1 MNKAQLLYNTGE
13 PFAAGFYEAEAE
25 GKGVITCFARAH
37 KRFWENYTP
46 CEYKN
51 DYLYPRGYGYGDD
64 KIAVRPHFCK
74 TYQID
79 FGRIRAKSDEAAD
92 IIDDFN
98 KRFAH
103 GGWSHSMPYYERIIK
118 EGFNSYRVRIEKLP
132 DGDFREGM
140 LEMVEAAAAF
150 VARIVEHLT
159 SVNARP
165 ELIAAF
171 KKVPFEP
178 AETVYEAIVAWNFL
192 YYLDGGDN
200 LGIVD
205 SGLYPYWKGE
215 DITAMYHEMFEN
227 VCATGGWSAAI
238 GGVGYSELTVQALI
252 AIRGLSRPMLELRT
266 TPEMPDEI
274 WDVALETLRTGNGQ
288 PAFYNENGIQA
299 MLRKKLPNAPDAD
312 LKRFCG
318 GGCTETTL
326 AGITNAGGTDDDM
339 NTAKAF
345 EEFLQSDLEKCDT
358 FEQFY
363 DGFNIYLSEKVKRMT
378 AGIRDLYQFKHDH
391 LPNPIRTLTHD
402 DCIDRGIEFNRGGT
416 RYTWSIPSESGLI
429 NTIDSLLALRHLVF
443 REKKYTK
450 SEFLSLL
457 ASQDADFL
465 AECRKCPCYG
475 IDDDDSD
482 AIAADFAEKFYETFE
497 HETLNSGD
505 PFFPTSHQFMRYTGA
520 GQAVGATPDGRKAH
534 EPLCD
539 SNAPLRGKAVEGPTA
554 LLTSAGKLPQD
565 KVYGIAVLNFTISKS
580 FSAPILR
587 SLIQA
592 YHKMGGIQIQ
602 ITVTTKEELLD
613 AMKNPHLHNDL
624 IVRVGGYSEY
634 FNRLSKDLKKAV
646 VERTVY
652 EI

>member
-1 MNKAQLLYNTGE
+1 MNKAQLFYDIGE
-13 PFAAGFYEAEAE
+13 PFAAGYFEAESE
-25 GKGVITCFARAH
+25 GKGVICRFARAH
-37 KRFWENYTP
+37 RRFWENYTP
-46 CEYKN
+46 CAYNN
-51 DYLYPRGYGYGDD
+51 DYLYPRGSGYGDD
-64 KIAVRPHFCK
+64 NIAMRPHFCN
-74 TYQID
+74 TYQLD
-79 FGRIRAKSDEAAD
+79 FGKIEAKSTEAAA
-92 IIDDFN
+92 IIGEFH
-98 KRFAH
+98 KTLEH
-103 GGWSHSMPYYERIIK
+103 GGWSHSNPYYERIIK
-118 EGFNSYRVRIEKLP
+118 EGFHSYKVRIEKLP
-132 DGDFREGM
+132 DSDFREGM
-140 LEMVEAAAAF
+140 LEMIAAAAAF
-150 VARIVEHLT
+150 VEKIVAHLT
-159 SVNARP
+159 KVNARP

-171 KKVPFEP
+171 KKVPFNP
-178 AETVYEAIVAWNFL
+178 ADTAYEAIVAWNFI

-215 DITAMYHEMFEN
+215 DLTPMYHEMFEN
-227 VCATGGWSAAI
+227 VCSTGGWSAAI
-238 GGVGYSELTVQALI
+238 GPDYNELTIQVLK

-266 TPEMPDEI
+266 TPEMPDEV
-274 WDVALETLRTGNGQ
+274 WDVALETLQTGNGQ

-299 MLRKKLPNAPDAD
+299 MLRKKLPTAPEAD

-326 AGITNAGGTDDDM
+326 AGLSNAGGTDDDM

-345 EEFLQSDLEKCDT
+345 EEYLQSHLEKSDT

-363 DGFNIYLSEKVKRMT
+363 NGFNIYLSEKVKRMT
-378 AGIRDLYQFKHDH
+378 AGICKLYQFKADH
-391 LPNPIRTLTHD
+391 LPNPVRSLTHD
-402 DCIDRGIEFNRGGT
+402 DCIDNGVDFNSGGT

-450 SEFLSLL
+450 SEFLANL
-457 ASQDADFL
+457 ASQDDTFL
-465 AECRKCPCYG
+465 IECRKCPCYG

-482 AIAADFAEKFYETFE
+482 SIAVDFANKFYETFE

-520 GQAVGATPDGRKAH
+520 GMAVGATPDGRRAH

-554 LLTSAGKLPQD
+554 LLTSAGKLPQN
-565 KVYGIAVLNFTISKS
+565 KVYGIAVLNFTIGKN
-580 FSAPILR
+580 FSSPILR
-587 SLIQA
+587 SLIQS

-602 ITVTTKEELLD
+602 ITVTSKEELQD

-634 FNRLSKDLKKAV
+634 FNRLSKDLKQAV
-646 VERTVY
+646 LERTVF